1 VYGSQNMKPDLIVK
15 QELWRSVAI
24 YFFSLVAIG
33 ALNLKGYISIGGIA
47 TFLLA
52 FLITAVHFSLMVKYR
67 KKEGLIDSSIFS
79 ILGYMLQSGS
89 PEKGKARHSAS
100 GQKSRII
107 LALAVFA
114 YIVYLDASVKYGL
127 DQIFWPLVLIFFG
140 ASLSEV
146 VFSREKRDY
155 TDLFRWGTFYTIT
168 SFFIFAR
175 YLVLGYPVL
184 PVLKGAM
191 IVGTVLL
198 MFLLL
203 MQKRTAS

>member
-1 VYGSQNMKPDLIVK
+1 MKTDPIV
-15 QELWRSVAI
+15 QEELWRSIPV
-24 YFFSLVAIG
+24 YFVSFLAIG
-33 ALNLKGYISIGGIA
+33 ALNLKGYIAIGGIA

-52 FLITAVHFSLMVKYR
+52 FLPTAVHFSLMVRYR
-67 KKEGLIDSSIFS
+67 KKESLIDSSISS
-79 ILGYMLQSGS
+79 IIDYIFQSGS
-89 PEKGKARHSAS
+89 HDKGKARCSAS

-107 LALAVFA
+107 LAIAVFA
-114 YIVYLDASVKYGL
+114 YIVYLYASVKYGL
-127 DQIFWPLVLIFFG
+127 DQIFWPLVLILIG
-140 ASLSEV
+140 GSLSEV

-155 TDLFRWGTFYTIT
+155 TDLLRWGTFYTIT
-168 SFFIFAR
+168 SLFIFAR

-203 MQKRTAS
+203 MQKRTVS

>member
-1 VYGSQNMKPDLIVK
+1 MKTDPIV
-15 QELWRSVAI
+15 QEELWRSIPV
-24 YFFSLVAIG
+24 YFVSFLAIG
-33 ALNLKGYISIGGIA
+33 ALNLKGYISVEGIA

-52 FLITAVHFSLMVKYR
+52 LLPTAVHFSLMVRYR

-79 ILGYMLQSGS
+79 IIGYIFQSGS
-89 PEKGKARHSAS
+89 PEKGKSRCSAS
-100 GQKSRII
+100 RKTSRII
-107 LALAVFA
+107 LAIAVFT
-114 YIVYLDASVKYGL
+114 YIVYLYASLKYGL
-127 DQIFWPLVLIFFG
+127 DQIFWPLVLVFFG

-146 VFSREKRDY
+146 VFSREKRNHAN
-155 TDLFRWGTFYTIT
+155 LLKWGTFYATT
-168 SFFIFAR
+168 SVFIFAR

-203 MQKRTAS
+203 MQKRSTT

>member
-1 VYGSQNMKPDLIVK
+1 MKPDPIV
-15 QELWRSVAI
+15 QEELWRSIPV
-24 YFFSLVAIG
+24 YFVSFLAIG
-33 ALNLKGYISIGGIA
+33 ALNLKGYIAVEGIA

-52 FLITAVHFSLMVKYR
+52 LLPTAVHFSLMVRYR

-79 ILGYMLQSGS
+79 ILGYIFQSGS

-107 LALAVFA
+107 LAIAIFA

-127 DQIFWPLVLIFFG
+127 DQLFWPLVLVFFG

-146 VFSREKRDY
+146 VFSGGKKDHA
-155 TDLFRWGTFYTIT
+155 DLLKWGTFYAIV
-168 SFFIFAR
+168 SLFIFVR

-191 IVGTVLL
+191 IIGTVLML
-198 MFLLL
+198 FLILI
-203 MQKRTAS
+203 QKRTVA